1 MARPVAKLA
10 KLLGVVVVVWVVGL
24 VIAGFALSGRTGQ
37 HVADRLG
44 ATLQAT
50 ATIEDS
56 DLALLRGML
65 ELEDLALRR
74 DDLIGRLSLDVG
86 RVRCDLPPLGLALV
100 DRTCGE
106 LVVRD
111 IRMEV
116 STAALF
122 GLQRPKR
129 TPLRADRVVIDNA
142 ELVFSPSAFLP
153 SLGRVEIKIEHA
165 EAGPTVFKTPLSWLF
180 SLRELRASL
189 ALPAGITLQLTY
201 RDGRLGAA
209 GSLFGSTPIE
219 IPVTLPVA
227 SAADDA
233 QGELRRLFT
242 FGRELAN
249 QLVAQ
254 RAQDWLRKTLP
265 VP

>member
-1 MARPVAKLA
+1 MVRRIA
-10 KLLGVVVVVWVVGL
+10 KLLAGLLVVWVVGL
-24 VIAGFALSGRTGQ
+24 AIASFALSARTGR

-50 ATIEDS
+50 ATIGDS
-56 DLALLRGML
+56 DLALLRGGL
-65 ELEDLALRR
+65 ELEDVALRR
-74 DDLIGRLSLDVG
+74 DDLIGKLSLDIG
-86 RVRCDLPPLGLALV
+86 SVRCDLPPLGLALV
-100 DRTCGE
+100 DRTCGD

-122 GLQRPKR
+122 GLQRRKR
-129 TPLRADRVVIDNA
+129 APLRADRVVIDNA
-142 ELVFSPSAFLP
+142 DLVFSPSAFLP
-153 SLGRVEIKIEHA
+153 SLGRVQIKIEHA

-209 GSLFGSTPIE
+209 GSLFGSTPVE
-219 IPVTLPVA
+219 IPITLPVA

-233 QGELRRLFT
+233 RGELRRLFA

-254 RAQDWLRKTLP
+254 RAQDWLQKQLP
-265 VP
+265 IQSR